1 MTLDEQ
7 IAFLREL
14 AADCLEAANMAAG
27 IPLLERVERERAARL
42 LTCAATIDAERRR
55 RIECAGDWS

>member
-14 AADCLEAANMAAG
+14 AADCTEAANLAEG
-27 IPLLERVERERAARL
+27 IASIQQQETERAARL
-42 LTCAATIDAERRR
+42 LTCAKTIEAERQRQR
-55 RIECAGDWS
+55 EVGADW

>member
-14 AADCLEAANMAAG
+14 AADRTEAANMAEG
-27 IPLLERVERERAARL
+27 IATIQQQETERAARL
-42 LTCAATIDAERRR
+42 LTCANTIAAEVRRR
-55 RIECAGDWS
+55 EEVGADW